1 MPAFALPPASER
13 ADSGTRASPQLET
26 RGSTRSLLWSVET
39 SAALWAGPKLAPS
52 LNTVAPLHIN
62 QSSAQLVGEPY
73 PVPPAALVLAAGGLG
88 LTDWAY
94 RRVSS
99 SLSAG
104 ALDETAHALTVLL
117 VLWAMGGRSCRPLVV
132 PALVGSV
139 AIDVDHIPRE
149 LGSCWLTA
157 GTPRPYTH
165 SLLTIAVL
173 LIAAS
178 LWRRRRMAIVGF
190 ALGVSVHFMRDLA
203 DSSAGVSLL
212 WPWSN
217 RPFTIPRGAY
227 LAGVAL
233 LIAFIATRR
242 VSR

>member
-1 MPAFALPPASER
+1 VAS
-13 ADSGTRASPQLET
+13 
-26 RGSTRSLLWSVET
+26 
-39 SAALWAGPKLAPS
+39 
-52 LNTVAPLHIN
+52 LHVKEN
-62 QSSAQLVGEPY
+62 SAQPGVEPY
-73 PVPPAALVLAAGGLG
+73 PVPPVALVLAAGGLG

-94 RRVSS
+94 RRVGSS
-99 SLSAG
+99 VSGG

-117 VLWAMGGRSCRPLVV
+117 VLWAMGRRSYRPPVV

-139 AIDVDHIPRE
+139 AIDLDHIPRE
-149 LGSCWLTA
+149 LGTCWLTA

-173 LIAAS
+173 LIAAR

-212 WPWSN
+212 WPWST

-233 LIAFIATRR
+233 LIAITAMRR
-242 VSR
+242 VSGQPSGQSQPRRACA